1 MDKKRIVIPS
11 QCINFMLYVFN
22 ETYVNTWRNNCLKGF
37 QCLKCWIKLLR
48 WISMSISE
56 TSLGS
61 TRGLLNVITVK
72 LWLSSMC
79 VHACTQS
86 PSLPSWVKTM
96 YDLDLYKIL
105 EGAMMI
111 CIGFYEL
118 VDLRLSVVQ
127 MRNSWHRLLQSTQ
140 QFCIVLLTQ
149 IQLL

>member
-11 QCINFMLYVFN
+11 LCINFVLYVFN
-22 ETYVNTWRNNCLKGF
+22 ETYMNTRRKKCLKGF
-37 QCLKCWIKLLR
+37 QCLKCWIKLLG

-61 TRGLLNVITVK
+61 TRELLNVITVK
-72 LWLSSMC
+72 LWRSSVC

-86 PSLPSWVKTM
+86 PSLPSWLKTM
-96 YDLDLYKIL
+96 YDLDVYKIL
-105 EGAMMI
+105 EGAMVI
-111 CIGFYEL
+111 CIGSYEL
-118 VDLRLSVVQ
+118 VDLGLSVVQ
-127 MRNSWHRLLQSTQ
+127 MRNSWHRFLQSTQ